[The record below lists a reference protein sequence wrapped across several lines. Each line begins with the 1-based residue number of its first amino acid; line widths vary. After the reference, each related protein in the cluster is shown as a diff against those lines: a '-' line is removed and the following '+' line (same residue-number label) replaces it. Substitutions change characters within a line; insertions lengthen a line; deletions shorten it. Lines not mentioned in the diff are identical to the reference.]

1 MELLQGNGWLQSKS
15 WKAFGLD
22 GRQVPFFGVY
32 LICDGGYH
40 RWPCLI
46 SPVKA
51 GVPGSAA
58 MKWSAKVESVQ
69 KDIEGVL
76 A

>member
-15 WKAFGLD
+15 WKVFGLD
-22 GRQVPFFGVY
+22 GRQVPFLGVY
-32 LICDGGYH
+32 SICDGGYH